1 MGDAMDSSGGQSWN
15 NDVGGALA
23 SALASG
29 SLLVAVYG
37 ADDTLRYASAAFR
50 QLFQL
55 DSVDAT
61 MTFDDLIRR
70 GASRNC
76 GPRIDCG
83 DVAAFIVETQTR
95 RRHQPGQR
103 CFATDTLDGRWYWM
117 TETLL
122 ESGWIIVFGSEISPL
137 KHSELAL
144 TKAHSEA
151 LYEARTDFLTGL
163 PNRRHVL
170 SYLDI
175 VISTLPALQSAQTP
189 LSIALADLDRFKSIN
204 DGFGHLAGD
213 DVLRD
218 FARLARTTTRR
229 SDVIGRVGGE
239 EFLVVMPGTTPLEAK
254 AVLERMRSAAEAR
267 VVPVTAGRE
276 VRYTLSVGITEVS
289 LADSVD
295 DAFGRADAALF
306 RAKKLG
312 RNRVSVDGV
321 DDA

>member
-1 MGDAMDSSGGQSWN
+1 MDFRGGQSWN
-15 NDVGGALA
+15 DDVGGALA
-23 SALASG
+23 SVLACG
-29 SLLVAVYG
+29 NLLVGVYG
-37 ADDTLRYASAAFR
+37 ADDTLRYASAAFK

-55 DSVDAT
+55 DIVDAT

-70 GASRNC
+70 GASRDC

-83 DVAAFIVETQTR
+83 DVTAFILQTQTR
-95 RRHQPGQR
+95 RRQQPGQR

-122 ESGWIIVFGSEISPL
+122 ESGWIIVFGAEISPL

-163 PNRRHVL
+163 ANRRHVL

-175 VISTLPALQSAQTP
+175 VISTLPGLRSAQTP
-189 LSIALADLDRFKSIN
+189 LSVALADLDRFKSIN
-204 DGFGHLAGD
+204 DDFGHLAGD

-218 FARLARTTTRR
+218 FAHLARTTTRR

-239 EFLVVMPGTTPLEAK
+239 EFLVVMPGTTAEEAK
-254 AVLERMRSAAEAR
+254 AVLDRLRSAVAAR
-267 VVPVTAGRE
+267 RVPVAGARE
-276 VRYTLSVGITEVS
+276 VRYTVSVGITQVS
-289 LADSVD
+289 LEDSVD
-295 DAFGRADAALF
+295 AAFGRADAALY
-306 RAKKLG
+306 RSKKLG
-312 RNRVSVDGV
+312 RNRVSVDGS
-321 DDA
+321 DEA